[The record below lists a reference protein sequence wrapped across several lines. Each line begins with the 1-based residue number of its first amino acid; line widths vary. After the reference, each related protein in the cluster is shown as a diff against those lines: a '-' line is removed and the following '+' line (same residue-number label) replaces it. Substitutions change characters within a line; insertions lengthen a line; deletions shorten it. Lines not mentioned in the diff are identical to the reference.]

1 MTSPGPQ
8 RRERLSARG
17 LPRRGLHRE
26 EAALYVGVSPSKF
39 DSLIAAGMMPKPKR
53 IPSENPAAVRKR
65 TVWDIHALDRA
76 FDALPGDEDD
86 INPFDQ
92 DMD

>member
-1 MTSPGPQ
+1 
-8 RRERLSARG
+8 
-17 LPRRGLHRE
+17 
-26 EAALYVGVSPSKF
+26 
-39 DSLIAAGMMPKPKR
+39 MMPKPKR